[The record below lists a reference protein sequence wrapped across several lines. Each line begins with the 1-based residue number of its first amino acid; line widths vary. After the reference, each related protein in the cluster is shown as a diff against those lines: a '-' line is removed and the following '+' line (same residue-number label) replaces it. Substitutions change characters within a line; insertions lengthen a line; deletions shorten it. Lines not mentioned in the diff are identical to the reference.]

1 MQEAKVAE
9 EKIRKREGPRSPLFT
24 EKELQVM
31 AIRWTTSL
39 NKMSK
44 TPGIQLDK
52 VMIHGP
58 EILRILRRYYSGYR
72 KVMDPKCSGSNDRE
86 IVDLLSSD
94 GEMGRI
100 LLTSTPTGRPIFRP
114 RYNSQAI

>member
-1 MQEAKVAE
+1 MSRVFKAPQSL
-9 EKIRKREGPRSPLFT
+9 PPLFT

-31 AIRWTTSL
+31 AIRWTISL

-44 TPGIQLDK
+44 IPGIQLDK

-72 KVMDPKCSGSNDRE
+72 EVMDPKCSGSNDQE

-94 GEMGRI
+94 AEMGEDAYEEEDGEDSPI
-100 LLTSTPTGRPIFRP
+100 LLK
-114 RYNSQAI
+114 Y